1 MSTSKFDAKYKE
13 MAVREWQKVAE
24 NWHRRIHVIFDWSRL
39 VTVQMLDL
47 AGVSPGSRVLDIAGA
62 IHTILSPLDENR
74 QREAWAEI
82 EQEFRNLKARMVL
95 SHRARFL

>member
-24 NWHRRIHVIFDWSRL
+24 GWHRRIHVISDWSSS

-47 AGVSPGSRVLDIAGA
+47 ASVAPGSRVLDIAAG
-62 IHTILSPLDENR
+62 DGR
-74 QREAWAEI
+74 W
-82 EQEFRNLKARMVL
+82 
-95 SHRARFL
+95 